1 MAGQQITIRPGELSA
16 VQLET
21 AAQSQA
27 AAAQSPAVAQA
38 TALAMIAKVLG
49 GGPLLAG
56 FVGGVIAVA
65 GHSMLDTE
73 RIVPRVEALERG
85 MLAADDHNAWVQQAL
100 IALSEHKP
108 LPPPPIRRFSTP

>member
-1 MAGQQITIRPGELSA
+1 MAGQVTIRPGELSA
-16 VQLET
+16 AQLE
-21 AAQSQA
+21 ANAQA
-27 AAAQSPAVAQA
+27 AAPVVAQA
-38 TALAMIAKVLG
+38 TALATMAKVLG

-100 IALSEHKP
+100 IALSKHEP
-108 LPPPPIRRFSTP
+108 LPPPPIRRFAPP

>member
-1 MAGQQITIRPGELSA
+1 
-16 VQLET
+16 
-21 AAQSQA
+21 
-27 AAAQSPAVAQA
+27 
-38 TALAMIAKVLG
+38 
-49 GGPLLAG
+49 
-56 FVGGVIAVA
+56 
-65 GHSMLDTE
+65 MLDTE